1 MINLIIIWSL
11 IWFNPRPI
19 FRWNVYW
26 GNKIFL
32 HSTME
37 YNINIIVLMTSNY
50 PSYPHHQAGK
60 MRLLMIHISLQESRQ
75 NKNKRKQFFPID
87 VSSYKCADLKKIC
100 FFYHK
105 MWIILFLKH
114 PIRSPHYTPHQLSKW
129 NVEHF
134 SSNLQNTF
142 VRIQL

>member
-75 NKNKRKQFFPID
+75 KKNKRKQLFPID
-87 VSSYKCADLKKIC
+87 VSSYKSAVFNKIM
-100 FFYHK
+100 FF
-105 MWIILFLKH
+105 
-114 PIRSPHYTPHQLSKW
+114 LSKYVDYTFFKAS
-129 NVEHF
+129 NKISTLHA
-134 SSNLQNTF
+134 SSVIKMECWTF
-142 VRIQL
+142 

>member
-1 MINLIIIWSL
+1 
-11 IWFNPRPI
+11 
-19 FRWNVYW
+19 
-26 GNKIFL
+26 
-32 HSTME
+32 ME

-75 NKNKRKQFFPID
+75 KKNKRKQLFPID
-87 VSSYKCADLKKIC
+87 VSSYKCADFNKIMFFFIKIC
-100 FFYHK
+100 GLYF
-105 MWIILFLKH
+105 FLKH